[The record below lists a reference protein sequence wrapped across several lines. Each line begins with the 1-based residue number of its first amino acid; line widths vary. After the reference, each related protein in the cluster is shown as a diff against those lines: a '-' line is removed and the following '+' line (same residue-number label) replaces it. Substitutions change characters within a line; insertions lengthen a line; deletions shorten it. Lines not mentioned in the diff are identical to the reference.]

1 MKTLKTTLEVEA
13 ATARGLHPISN
24 ATGLF
29 LQISKG
35 GSKSWVFR
43 YRLNGTRRIM
53 GLGSSAK
60 LSLAEARKAAT
71 AAASLR
77 DAGTDPIAAKREKRA
92 AAIAAS
98 RPKAAA
104 SKHTFR
110 VVAEEFIANAE
121 TGWKRRDAGRAWRN
135 PFAKWVYPTLGDIEV
150 SAITLD
156 DVATALKP
164 AWEAVPETAR
174 RMRGRIEAILDR
186 AAVLGYR
193 DVTVQNPAS
202 IRLVKHKLKAKPR
215 ITRHFRAPSL
225 DETPALFQKIAVA
238 PGSAARCLE
247 FMILTTARP
256 GEAQGATWAEMDLTK
271 ALWTLPATRMKS
283 RRPHVVPLVA
293 EALAVLDR
301 QAQVRS
307 GDFVFPGARPDAPLC
322 YDSLP
327 AALARMGITSVTP
340 HGWRSA
346 FRDAAGDLLDV
357 PRDLAEAQLAH
368 SLGTVEASYRRL
380 TAVEQ
385 RRAVLSRYVAWLKGE
400 LKIETLG
407 TLIAFPGTAAVA

>member
-13 ATARGLHPISN
+13 AKERGLHPISN

-35 GSKSWVFR
+35 GTKSFVFR

-60 LSLAEARKAAT
+60 LSLSEARKRAT

-77 DAGTDPIAAKREKRA
+77 DAGIDPITTKREKRA
-92 AAIAAS
+92 ALVAAS
-98 RPKAAA
+98 RPQAAA

-121 TGWKRRDAGRAWRN
+121 TGWRRRDAGKAWRN
-135 PFAKWVYPTLGDIEV
+135 PFAKWIYPTLGDKEV
-150 SAITLD
+150 NTITLD

-164 AWEAVPETAR
+164 AWELIPETAR

-193 DVTVQNPAS
+193 DITAQNPAS
-202 IRLVKHKLKAKPR
+202 IRLVKHKLKPKPR

-225 DETPALFQKIAVA
+225 DEAPALFQRIAAA

-256 GEAQGATWAEMDLTK
+256 GEAQGATWAEIDLTK
-271 ALWTLPATRMKS
+271 AVWSIAAERMKS
-283 RRPHVVPLVA
+283 RRPHVVPLVS

-301 QAQVRS
+301 QAQVRIN
-307 GDFVFPGARPDAPLC
+307 DFIFPGARPDAPLC

-327 AALARMGITSVTP
+327 TALARMGISTASP
-340 HGWRSA
+340 HGFRSL

-357 PRDLAEAQLAH
+357 PRDIAETQLAH
-368 SLGTVEASYRRL
+368 SLGVVEASYRRL
-380 TAVEQ
+380 TAIEQ
-385 RRAVLSRYVAWLKGE
+385 RRAVLVRYSMWLRGA
-400 LKIETLG
+400 LTIETG
-407 TLIAFPGTAAVA
+407 SKVIPFPGTAAVG

>member
-1 MKTLKTTLEVEA
+1 MKTLRTTLEVEA
-13 ATARGLHPISN
+13 AAARGLHPIS
-24 ATGLF
+24 AAVGLF

-35 GSKSWVFR
+35 GSKSYVFR
-43 YRLNGTRRIM
+43 YRLNGARRIM

-60 LSLAEARKAAT
+60 LSLGSARRAAT

-77 DAGTDPIAAKREKRA
+77 DAGIDPISAKRERRA
-92 AAIAAS
+92 ALVAAS
-98 RPKAAA
+98 RPKPAAKA
-104 SKHTFR
+104 HTFR

-121 TGWKRRDAGRAWRN
+121 TGWKRRDAGKAWRK
-135 PFAKWVYPTLGDIEV
+135 PFAKWVYPTLGDVEV

-186 AAVLGYR
+186 AGVLGYR
-193 DVTVQNPAS
+193 DVNASNPAS
-202 IRLVKHKLKAKPR
+202 IRLIRHKLKPKPR

-225 DETPALFQKIAVA
+225 DEAPGLFQKIAAA

-271 ALWTLPATRMKS
+271 ALWSISAERMKS
-283 RRPHVVPLVA
+283 RRPHVVPLVE

-301 QAQVRS
+301 QAQVRIS
-307 GDFVFPGARPDAPLC
+307 DFVFPGLKPDAPLC

-327 AALARMGITSVTP
+327 TALARMGISTASP
-340 HGWRSA
+340 HGFRSL

-368 SLGTVEASYRRL
+368 SLGAVEASYRRL
-380 TAVEQ
+380 TAIEQ
-385 RRAVLSRYVAWLKGE
+385 RRAVLVRYAMWLRGA
-400 LKIETLG
+400 LTIETKV
-407 TLIAFPGTAAVA
+407 IAFPTAAVA